1 MNNVDMIKLAQDAI
15 RTVLFS
21 SAPMLI
27 ISLMVGLII
36 SIIQAVTQIQEA
48 TLSFV
53 PKIIAV
59 FVSMLLFGPWII
71 KLLIQLTTDLF
82 TNINL
87 YIF

>member
-1 MNNVDMIKLAQDAI
+1 MGNVDMIKLAQDAI

-21 SAPMLI
+21 AAPMLI
-27 ISLMVGLII
+27 ISLMVGLIV

-59 FVSMLLFGPWII
+59 FISILLFGPWIFR
-71 KLLIQLTTDLF
+71 LLTQLATELF

-87 YIF
+87 YIY

>member
-27 ISLMVGLII
+27 ISLIVGLII